1 MHLRQSQIKTEAVLN
16 RLAVLTANRDAEMLE
31 TSLLK
36 TLSDILHLPDLMLFK
51 LNGVQEPHRIIR
63 FRNGILYKGNPGD
76 AEELVIPACILDAAK
91 HAHFADEPRIE
102 RTGEGWV
109 TLYPIIGVDEVFG
122 YVVLFTQQELT
133 DTEMQIVQ
141 GLLSIVKNFYA
152 LLLDS
157 QQDKLTG
164 LLNRKTFDES
174 IEKLCA
180 PAESENNPQS
190 ENERRKLPA
199 GEHWP
204 NWLAVIDIDFFKQVN
219 DKFGHIYGDEVLLL
233 LSQIMK
239 RCFRSQDLLFRYGG
253 EEFLV
258 LASTEN
264 KASARTVFERF
275 RREVQAFAFPQVGTV
290 TVSIGVVQVKDQGIA
305 SEIVGEADRALY
317 YAKEHGRN
325 SVYFYEDL
333 VNDGLIVDS
342 VKSTA
347 VDFF

>member
-1 MHLRQSQIKTEAVLN
+1 MDLSNNSLKTEAVLN

-36 TLSDILHLPDLMLFK
+36 TLGDILHLPDILLFK
-51 LNGVQEPHRIIR
+51 LNEALEPYRIIR
-63 FRNGILYKGNPGD
+63 RKQGTLSKCNQNGSED
-76 AEELVIPACILDAAK
+76 FTIPPFLLDAAL
-91 HAHFADEPRIE
+91 HARHNNEPYSSRTHEGHF
-102 RTGEGWV
+102 TV
-109 TLYPIIGVDEVFG
+109 YPIISADEVFG
-122 YVVLFTQQELT
+122 YVVLFTQHELT

-141 GLLSIVKNFYA
+141 GLLAIVKNFYA

-174 IEKLCA
+174 IEKICT
-180 PAESENNPQS
+180 PTEPGNGKPG
-190 ENERRKLPA
+190 ENERRKLPS
-199 GEHWP
+199 GERWP

-219 DKFGHIYGDEVLLL
+219 DRFGHIYGDEVLLL

-258 LASTEN
+258 LACTEN
-264 KASARTVFERF
+264 KTSARAVFERF
-275 RREVQAFAFPQVGTV
+275 RRDVNTFSFPQVGTV

-305 SEIVGEADRALY
+305 SEIVGQADRALY

-325 SVYFYEDL
+325 SLYFYEDL
-333 VNDGLIVDS
+333 VNEGLIVDN